1 MNTDKIISYG
11 IGRRK
16 QAIAQVIL
24 KPGNG
29 KLTINEKLG
38 SSYLQNNL
46 HYLQKINN
54 PFLILGIENTYDINI
69 KTSGGG
75 LTGQTD
81 AISLGIAR
89 ALTKITSDNR
99 GILKKAGL
107 LTRDARIKVR
117 FKKSSKSVSIFK
129 TLILVIT
136 NLYYF

>member
-24 KPGNG
+24 KSGTG

-38 SSYLQNNL
+38 NLYLQDNSQ
-46 HYLQKINN
+46 YIQKINN
-54 PFLILGIENTYDINI
+54 PFLILGIENNYDINI
-69 KTSGGG
+69 KTRGGG

-81 AISLGIAR
+81 AITLGIAR
-89 ALTKITSDNR
+89 ALVKLASDNR

-107 LTRDARIKVR
+107 LTRDSPIKERKKYGLKKARKASQ
-117 FKKSSKSVSIFK
+117 FSKR
-129 TLILVIT
+129 
-136 NLYYF
+136 

>member
-24 KPGNG
+24 KSGTG

-38 SSYLQNNL
+38 NLYLQDNSQ
-46 HYLQKINN
+46 YIQKINN
-54 PFLILGIENTYDINI
+54 PFLILGIENNYDINI
-69 KTSGGG
+69 KTRGGG

-81 AISLGIAR
+81 AITLGIAR
-89 ALTKITSDNR
+89 ALVKLASDNR

-107 LTRDARIKVR
+107 LTRDSRIKER
-117 FKKSSKSVSIFK
+117 KKYFEKSP
-129 TLILVIT
+129 
-136 NLYYF
+136 